1 MNDGTV
7 IVDASALVAAVAST
21 GSLGDRARAMLR
33 GHRRAAPHLIDAEV
47 GNALRLMVWRG
58 ELTNVA
64 GAAARLMAEHLVHCR
79 HPVHGAISG
88 RAWQLRHNVSFYDA
102 LYIALAESLR
112 CPLITADRRIARAF
126 RDHDLINTI
135 TPDS

>member
-58 ELTNVA
+58 ELTDVA
-64 GAAARLMAEHLVHCR
+64 GASARLMAEHLVHRR
-79 HPVHGAISG
+79 HPFHGAISG

-112 CPLITADRRIARAF
+112 CPLITADRRIARAL